1 MINRIVSGVLRLP
14 FAKLIDE
21 FGRLHGFLL
30 TSGIVT
36 FGLILQAAAQNLATT
51 AVAQVFQGI
60 GWSFLDYI
68 LTVLLTDMT
77 SLKNRSMFHPQH
89 RYSKLFSHI
98 IIDMITILYSI
109 DIGALLT

>member
-1 MINRIVSGVLRLP
+1 MINRVVSGVLSLP
-14 FAKLIDE
+14 LAKFIDT

-36 FGLILQAAAQNLATT
+36 FGLVLQAAAPNLATT

-60 GWSFLDYI
+60 GWNFMDYI

-77 SLKNRSMFHPQH
+77 SLKNRSMFHPQ
-89 RYSKLFSHI
+89 RGSSKLFPHI
-98 IIDMITILYSI
+98 IIDMNPILY
-109 DIGALLT
+109 